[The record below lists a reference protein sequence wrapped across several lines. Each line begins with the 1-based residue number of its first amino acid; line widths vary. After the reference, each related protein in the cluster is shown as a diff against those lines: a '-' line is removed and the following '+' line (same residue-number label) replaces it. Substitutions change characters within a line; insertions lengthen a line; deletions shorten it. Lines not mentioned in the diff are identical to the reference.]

1 MKTAWSPTVWAW
13 KKVLGYGR
21 NRAMWVAV
29 VSLSQANMYL
39 SNGILWKRT
48 GYRLVVLE
56 FEAISEV
63 ANVFFNFHKHRWQL
77 RPCAFFQSGTG
88 EASKMWFSGS
98 LILRWNMSDTMLIL
112 WLWLEVL
119 LMKTLSRLSQECIW
133 ARLSIPTT
141 FYRGH
146 DELVQTLVLREIKLC
161 CLILWEPWC
170 HFLQWFLHC
179 SSWSHYVVLWYDLH
193 IFSNYFIP
201 YVIFL
206 WVSSPHLRA
215 PLLFPQLLLI
225 RCSGHLLS
233 VLNYP
238 VLWYALHFYL

>member
-63 ANVFFNFHKHRWQL
+63 ANVFFNFHKHKWQL
-77 RPCAFFQSGTG
+77 RPCVFFQSGTE

-133 ARLSIPTT
+133 ARLFFPIT

-146 DELVQTLVLREIKLC
+146 DELVQTLVLREIKVC
-161 CLILWEPWC
+161 CLILWEPW
-170 HFLQWFLHC
+170 LSL
-179 SSWSHYVVLWYDLH
+179 
-193 IFSNYFIP
+193 
-201 YVIFL
+201 
-206 WVSSPHLRA
+206 SPMILT
-215 PLLFPQLLLI
+215 LLLLI
-225 RCSGHLLS
+225 SLCCSLVWPSYFFKL
-233 VLNYP
+233 
-238 VLWYALHFYL
+238 FYTLCYLFMVFFTSS